1 MGSQTQT
8 PKRSKVLISGVS
20 FRQRSLSQSQESDVL
35 SYSERKITKNFQGFA
50 PGPHWG
56 GLTAPS
62 QNPQLHNGFSP
73 CYARRKTGTPKKL
86 LATALTSYSNL
97 KFHNNPLEMNNILG
111 EFNLD
116 GLDSDVF
123 EQITSTLTSF
133 YFVPFNCTHLN
144 GSLIDQVFVRKTFF
158 NKKKMASPDINVCF
172 SDHDAV
178 DMRVEFKPN

>member
-1 MGSQTQT
+1 
-8 PKRSKVLISGVS
+8 
-20 FRQRSLSQSQESDVL
+20 
-35 SYSERKITKNFQGFA
+35 
-50 PGPHWG
+50 
-56 GLTAPS
+56 
-62 QNPQLHNGFSP
+62 
-73 CYARRKTGTPKKL
+73 
-86 LATALTSYSNL
+86 
-97 KFHNNPLEMNNILG
+97 MNNVLG

-158 NKKKMASPDINVCF
+158 NKKKMASPDINVCI